1 MPDYYEEPTTKSV
14 TSLLGMLFGD
24 DLAANDSDAQEIAK
38 PYVATFI
45 NSEDKIVAT
54 CACDLPF
61 VAYSGAAF
69 SMVPAD
75 VAKEMIDDGELTETF
90 LGNFHELMNICSKLM
105 LSDDSLHLK
114 LDKTLQPDQGAAEAI
129 AAVES
134 PKICAFTLDI
144 PGYGSGEMVYHIAA

>member
-1 MPDYYEEPTTKSV
+1 MKYVEPTSKSV
-14 TSLLGMLFGD
+14 TELLGMLFGD
-24 DLAANDSDAQEIAK
+24 DLAANDSDVTDIAK

-45 NSEDKIVAT
+45 NSDEKIVAT
-54 CACDLPF
+54 CTCDLDF

-75 VAKEMIDDGELTETF
+75 VAKEMIADGELTETF
-90 LGNFHELMNICSKLM
+90 LSNFHELMNICSKLM

-114 LDKTLQPDQGAAEAI
+114 LDKTLQPDAGAADAI

-134 PKICAFTLDI
+134 PKVCSFTLEI